1 MKIQDREAIFILAEY
16 DTGAS
21 KRGAAEGPPAVQAE
35 MENTGLHLGEYRV
48 LSGVSADQ
56 TGEPHHY
63 AKNIHHILSSSAH
76 LCGEIKEAI
85 DTGLLPVL
93 LSGDHSNAV
102 GGMSGLKESHPDAR
116 IGVIWIDAHADLHSP
131 YTTPSGNI
139 HGMPLAALSGL
150 DNEQDKKNEVPV
162 NTREYWNRLKTLGD
176 NGISPKFDL
185 NDLVFI
191 GIRDAEAEEWDVIA
205 KHGIA
210 KFEVDDI
217 RRMGMHEVLN
227 RTLEHLQNCDVLY
240 VSFDADSLD
249 PSISVGTGT
258 VAEKGIN
265 LEEANL
271 IFKTLLN
278 HPKLGVFEVTEVNPS
293 LDGAGEKM
301 AVVIASLFRSGI
313 SI

>member
-16 DTGAS
+16 DAGAS
-21 KRGAAEGPPAVQAE
+21 KKGAAEGPPAVQAE
-35 MENTGLHLGEYRV
+35 MEKTGLHLGEYRV
-48 LSGVSADQ
+48 LSGVSASPVAED
-56 TGEPHHY
+56 HHF

-76 LCGEIKEAI
+76 LCNEVKDTISAEA
-85 DTGLLPVL
+85 LPVL
-93 LSGDHSNAV
+93 LSGDHSNAI
-102 GGMSGLKESHPDAR
+102 GGMSGLREAYPGKR

-131 YTTPSGNI
+131 YTTPSGNV

-162 NTREYWNRLKTLGD
+162 STRDYWNRLKALGD
-176 NGISPKFDL
+176 HAISPKFDL
-185 NDLVFI
+185 GDLVFI

-210 KFEVDDI
+210 KFETDDI
-217 RRMGMHEVLN
+217 RSMGMAEVLE
-227 RTLEHLQNCDVLY
+227 RSLEHLGHCDILY

-249 PSISVGTGT
+249 PSVSVGTGT
-258 VAEKGIN
+258 IAAHGIN
-265 LEEANL
+265 KEEAMEV
-271 IFKTLLN
+271 FKTLLN

-301 AVVIASLFRSGI
+301 AEVIASLFRAGLSA
-313 SI
+313 